1 MDDTAMAMMRLGAR
15 GYSCAQILLLLAL
28 AQRGEENPALV
39 RAASGLAY
47 GGGAG
52 GGTCGALTGAWCLL
66 GLYAGKGAGD
76 ETESTRLPLM
86 LQEIGEWFRDR
97 VGEACGGITCAA
109 VTGEEG
115 PAAARTRCGSIVA
128 DTYRKVM
135 EMLLDNGFDPA
146 ANEE

>member
-15 GYSCAQILLLLAL
+15 GYSCAQIMLLLTL

-39 RAASGLAY
+39 RAMTGLAY

-66 GLYAGKGAGD
+66 GLYAGKGAD
-76 ETESTRLPLM
+76 HETESPRLPLM
-86 LQEIGEWFRDR
+86 LQEIDDWFRER
-97 VGEACGGITCAA
+97 VGGAGGITCAA

-115 PAAARTRCGSIVA
+115 PAASRARCGAIVA
-128 DTYRKVM
+128 DTYRKVV
-135 EMLLDNGFDPA
+135 EILRSNGFDPA